1 MGMQMPI
8 FAAATQQVK
17 ELRAD
22 THVTQH
28 MLRVSF
34 LLAHDNLIPDFPSL
48 QATTNDDV
56 DLHDIF
62 VDYFNEDNGAA
73 SNADILSSALAQ
85 QQQLAQAQQA
95 QLVSN
100 AQQQLAANVALA
112 QQQAQAQ
119 AQQQAQAQA
128 QAQAQP
134 VQLPTGSG
142 IKTAWHSGALPVM
155 QQQADNHS
163 NQLPPAKRSKGE
175 DLFLPG
181 EQQPVVQNTLG
192 GIGVNGILTQQ
203 HQLAMAASG
212 VGTLSNRLGFVLPN
226 SNNLTMAAQQQQH
239 QPAISLPAQQAN
251 LQQLSAPA
259 SGGITLPIGVG
270 IKFSP
275 GGNIIPTAAAS
286 IQGGGGLVNGVMQN
300 GTGANMAQGVVG
312 VANTQYGI
320 SPQLQILDKG
330 KVEDQMAAERRLRNR
345 EHAKRSRVRKK
356 FMLESLQQQVR
367 GLQDENSTLRMLVQ
381 RHIPS
386 EALKIIDD
394 CCSKSVLFGTGE
406 GGPDGSTSGGG
417 GAEDKDGKAKAK
429 ETPLLR
435 SDFSLIESLTSG
447 QQNFV
452 LSDPRLPDNPI
463 VFASPGFY
471 ELTGY
476 AREQVLGRNCRFL
489 QGAGTDRKA
498 IEVIRTAVASGT
510 DATVLL
516 LNYKADGTPFWNQLF
531 VAALR
536 DADNC
541 IVNYVSPM
549 RIKRLEIYLPTYQE
563 LLPLTPSDYLSQP
576 FGVVFR
582 LAYKQ

>member
-1 MGMQMPI
+1 MSNANNFLQNMGMQMPI
-8 FAAATQQVK
+8 FAAATQ
-17 ELRAD
+17 
-22 THVTQH
+22 
-28 MLRVSF
+28 
-34 LLAHDNLIPDFPSL
+34 

-73 SNADILSSALAQ
+73 SNADIFSSALAQ
-85 QQQLAQAQQA
+85 QQQFAQVQQA
-95 QLVSN
+95 QLAAN
-100 AQQQLAANVALA
+100 AQQQLAANAALA
-112 QQQAQAQ
+112 QQQAQ
-119 AQQQAQAQA
+119 QQQ
-128 QAQAQP
+128 
-134 VQLPTGSG
+134 VVLPTGSG

-155 QQQADNHS
+155 QQQATNNS
-163 NQLPPAKRSKGE
+163 NQLPPTKRSKGE

-181 EQQPVVQNTLG
+181 EQQHLQHQQLQQQQLVQNTMG
-192 GIGVNGILTQQ
+192 GIGVNGVLTQQ
-203 HQLAMAASG
+203 QQLALAASG
-212 VGTLSNRLGFVLPN
+212 VGTLSNRLGFALPN
-226 SNNLTMAAQQQQH
+226 NNMAQQQQ
-239 QPAISLPAQQAN
+239 QQQAISLPTQQAN
-251 LQQLSAPA
+251 VKPQSVAA

-270 IKFSP
+270 IKFGA
-275 GGNIIPTAAAS
+275 GGNILPQAAAG
-286 IQGGGGLVNGVMQN
+286 IQGGMQVQAGGGLANGVTHN
-300 GTGANMAQGVVG
+300 GTGANMAQGVVA

-367 GLQDENSTLRMLVQ
+367 GLQEENSTLRMLVQ

-394 CCSKSVLFGTGE
+394 CCSKSVLFDTGE
-406 GGPDGSTSGGG
+406 GDPDGSASGGV
-417 GAEDKDGKAKAK
+417 GAGDEDGKDKAK

-498 IEVIRTAVASGT
+498 VEVIRTAVASGT

-541 IVNYVSPM
+541 IVNYVGVQTMIEPNAGASA
-549 RIKRLEIYLPTYQE
+549 LEDKVNAAHPI
-563 LLPLTPSDYLSQP
+563 SV
-576 FGVVFR
+576 GVDGDGDNMSNDN
-582 LAYKQ
+582 AKDAKQ